1 MPREAA
7 MKNSWFVG
15 VNSRKKDMV
24 VHQSN
29 TDFDYIIVNTSGMSI
44 CMSFFY
50 FALKKSVFFC
60 DFQPL

>member
-1 MPREAA
+1 

-44 CMSFFY
+44 CMRFFY
-50 FALKKSVFFC
+50 FALKKCVF
-60 DFQPL
+60 L